1 MANPATTLPLELEPA
16 APRRTRVRRAMT
28 GERTATKRVTSFQLD
43 TSDERLLDL
52 LRQSYGTQVIGQA
65 IREALRDAARSRGID
80 VEAVDA
86 EAAV

>member
-1 MANPATTLPLELEPA
+1 
-16 APRRTRVRRAMT
+16 MT